1 MNLLKDSK
9 VLVNGKKDE
18 GNVNYELQ
26 LSIIMDSKI
35 DFVS

>member
-18 GNVNYELQ
+18 GKVNYELQ
-26 LSIIMDSKI
+26 LSIINTLE
-35 DFVS
+35 VL